1 MPFALCPSYNHAV
14 LRRTAFF
21 FFALALSAFTSDVLH
36 SQQQTPLTVLGKENN
51 ALTRRTIPTT
61 TNNDQEYVALD
72 DLAPMFQLAVREDA
86 LGALTVTYK
95 GKTILLM
102 PDQPLASIAG
112 RVVSLPAPP
121 VRSGRRW
128 LVPVDFIG
136 RALALVYDTKITLR
150 RPSHLVILGDLR
162 VPRVQVRYDANGAAN
177 GRLTI
182 DATPRAS
189 STVTQEGDQLVVKF
203 DADAIDVNYVNSATT
218 PLAAAGAQGL
228 LQNVRVIDP
237 VTLAFA
243 TGPRFG
249 GFKAANQLSDTSMRQ
264 TIDITAVGTQAAE
277 AQQVAPQP
285 GAPAAPAAPP
295 ADSSANLLSPSPA
308 GLRTVVIDPGHGG
321 DDEGAKGAQGT
332 KEKDV
337 TLAVARRLK
346 TALESRL
353 GIRVVLTRDDD
364 RSVAIDDRTAVANN
378 GKADVF
384 ISLHANASWRPTL
397 AGATIS
403 TAAFGPHDEEA
414 AHAVASD
421 VLPSFNGVP
430 RSVDFIPWDLA
441 QIQHVARS
449 ETLAHFI
456 ADQLQGHITLA
467 KTPVDS
473 APLRVLE
480 PANMPAVLI
489 EMGYLTNAE
498 QEKQIISNEFQG
510 MLVQAIVEAV
520 VKFRDEG
527 SR

>member
-1 MPFALCPSYNHAV
+1 V

-21 FFALALSAFTSDVLH
+21 FFVLILSPFISDVLH
-36 SQQQTPLTVLGKENN
+36 SQQQTPLTVLSKENN
-51 ALTRRTIPTT
+51 ALVRRTIQTT
-61 TNNDQEYVALD
+61 TINDQEYVALD
-72 DLAPMFQLAVREDA
+72 DLAPMFQLTVREDA

-95 GKTILLM
+95 GKTVLLM
-102 PDQPLASIAG
+102 PDQPLASIGG

-136 RALALVYDTKITLR
+136 RALGLVSDTKITLR

-162 VPRVQVRYDANGAAN
+162 VPRVQVRYDANGPAN

-189 STVTQEGDQLVVKF
+189 STVMQEGDQLVIKF
-203 DADAIDVNYVNSATT
+203 DADAIDVNYVSSATT

-228 LQNVRVIDP
+228 LQAVRVSDP
-237 VTLAFA
+237 VTLSFA
-243 TGPRFG
+243 TGPRFA
-249 GFKAANQLSDTSMRQ
+249 GFKAASQPSETSMRQ
-264 TIDITAVGTQAAE
+264 TIDVTAVGAQAE
-277 AQQVAPQP
+277 APQP
-285 GAPAAPAAPP
+285 PSAAPTAPAPS
-295 ADSSANLLSPSPA
+295 DSSSIQLSPTP
-308 GLRTVVIDPGHGG
+308 GLRTIVIDPGHGG

-364 RSVAIDDRTAVANN
+364 RSVPIDDRTAVANN
-378 GKADVF
+378 GKADIF
-384 ISLHANASWRPTL
+384 ISLHANASWRPAL

-414 AHAVASD
+414 AHAMASD
-421 VLPSFNGVP
+421 LLPAFNGVA
-430 RSVDFIPWDLA
+430 RGIDFVPWDLA
-441 QIQHVARS
+441 QIQHLGRS
-449 ETLAHFI
+449 ESLARTI
-456 ADQLQGHITLA
+456 AEQLQGHVPLA
-467 KTPVDS
+467 KDPVDS

-498 QEKQIISNEFQG
+498 QEKQIAGNEFQG
-510 MLVQAIVEAV
+510 ALVQAVVEAV